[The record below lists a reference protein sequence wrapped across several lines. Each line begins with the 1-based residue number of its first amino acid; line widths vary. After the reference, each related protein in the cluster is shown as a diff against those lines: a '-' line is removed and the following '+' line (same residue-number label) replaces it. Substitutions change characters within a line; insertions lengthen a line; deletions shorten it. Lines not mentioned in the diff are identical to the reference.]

1 MGVVPFDER
10 TIIGKLLGQR
20 FNAVCER
27 APAVL
32 LQIPGVEIN
41 ALKKR
46 RNLIV
51 THAQR
56 VVNPARI
63 PIEEDVADVENDSI
77 YLRFAHGNLSPFC

>member
-1 MGVVPFDER
+1 MIALDQR
-10 TIIGKLLGQR
+10 TIVGKSLGQR
-20 FNAVCER
+20 LNAVCER

-32 LQIPGVEIN
+32 LPGSSVEIN

-56 VVNPARI
+56 AVNPARI

-77 YLRFAHGNLSPFC
+77 YLRFGHGNLSPFC